1 MSDHAITSGVSIF
14 LAIIGVAI
22 VALIVSA
29 QSKTT
34 TVVGAGGS
42 ALKQAICVALSPV
55 TGGGNCGN
63 LTPSVTSTINFG
75 SV

>member
-29 QSKTT
+29 QSRTT

-55 TGGGNCGN
+55 TGANCGS
-63 LTPSVTSTINFG
+63 LTSVTSTISYG
-75 SV
+75 